1 MDLPVPDIAR
11 LGSDTL
17 RTIVENIPIAA
28 VFIEGEQICLNRAA
42 EELTGY
48 KSDEISCLDEWY
60 RRLFPDGFEAVRA
73 LHEEDRVAGFPVLRE
88 LVIRRQDGST
98 RTVELAVSGSGLTIC
113 TMHDISERK
122 RMERSLRESEER
134 YRLFSALT
142 SDYVYSCSRRGND
155 PYRVEWLG
163 GAIETITGYTPGEI
177 VAKRCWLK
185 IVYPDDVARI
195 SEALMR
201 LAPGDT
207 HAAEFRIVRKDGTIR
222 WVHEVCRCLG
232 GSEPDELILFGT
244 SQDITQR
251 RKQDRDIKILN
262 ENLEHLVAERT
273 IELGRINE
281 ELASFSYA
289 VSHELRAPIARLIGF
304 SSFLCEESLSADE
317 ARFLAERIIAASRQ
331 LQGVVDAILM
341 LSRLSKAEL
350 LLQPVD
356 LSKIVRQKIS
366 CQLADHPDQR
376 VELAIAPDVV
386 AVADPALIEVCI
398 ENLVGNALKYTGQT
412 AGPRIEFGVTEQH
425 GERVFFVRD
434 NGAGF
439 DMNFAEKLYVP
450 FQRLHRENEF
460 PGMGI
465 GLATVARII
474 DRHHG
479 RIWAEA
485 SVGGGATFYFTLGER
500 PEISGSRR

>member
-1 MDLPVPDIAR
+1 MNQGVLMDLPVPDIAR

-28 VFIEGEQICLNRAA
+28 IFIEGERVYLNRAA

-48 KSDEISCLDEWY
+48 GWYEVASLDEWY
-60 RRLFPDGFEAVRA
+60 RRLFPERHEAVRA
-73 LHEEDRVAGFPVLRE
+73 LYEDDRAAGFPLLRE
-88 LVIRRQDGST
+88 LVIRRKDGST
-98 RTVELAVSGSGLTIC
+98 RTVEFAASGSDPTIC

-134 YRLFSALT
+134 YRLFSTLT
-142 SDYVYSCSRRGND
+142 SDYLYSCSRSGND
-155 PYRVEWLG
+155 PYHIQWMA
-163 GAIETITGYTPGEI
+163 GAIESITGYTPEEI
-177 VAKRCWLK
+177 TAKGCWLQ

-195 SEALMR
+195 SEGLMR

-207 HAAEFRIVRKDGTIR
+207 HVAEFRIVRKDGRVR
-222 WVHEVCRCLG
+222 WVHEICRCLAG
-232 GSEPDELILFGT
+232 GRPDELVLFGT
-244 SQDITQR
+244 SQDITLR
-251 RKQDRDIKILN
+251 RQQERDIKILN
-262 ENLEHLVAERT
+262 ENLELLVTERT
-273 IELGRINE
+273 LELGRINE

-304 SSFLCEESLSADE
+304 SSTLTDESLSDGE
-317 ARFLAERIIAASRQ
+317 SRFLAERIGAASRQ

-350 LLQPVD
+350 SLQPVD
-356 LSKIVRQKIS
+356 LSKIVRQKIA

-386 AVADPALIEVCI
+386 AVADPVLIEVCI
-398 ENLVGNALKYTGQT
+398 ENLVGNALKYTSQT
-412 AGPRIEFGVTEQH
+412 TGPRIEFGATQRH

-439 DMNFAEKLYVP
+439 DMDFAEKLYVP
-450 FQRLHRENEF
+450 FQRLHREDEF

-485 SVGGGATFYFTLGER
+485 SVGGGATFYFTLED
-500 PEISGSRR
+500 S